1 MSDIPPHPPSPE
13 PPNEVVAGNAP
24 APVWLFVLLSLLTFW
39 GMQYLDGQGGG
50 FHASVY
56 RPHRSIDQ
64 LQSMIPRDDDEI
76 LFASGQRLYGI
87 YCSVCHQP
95 GGQGAPGQ
103 FPPLAQSE
111 WVVAPGYDRLVRMV
125 LDGVHGPITVRGQN
139 YNGAMPPFG
148 ELLRDDEIAAILT
161 FIRQNQIWGNEASS
175 VSPER
180 VAEIRAET
188 ASRTTAWTAD
198 ELLKIPDN
206 RIAP

>member
-1 MSDIPPHPPSPE
+1 MSEIPSHPSSPE

-64 LQSMIPRDDDEI
+64 LQAMIPRDEGEI

-125 LDGVHGPITVRGQN
+125 LDGLHGPITVRGQN

-148 ELLRDDEIAAILT
+148 ELLRDDEIAAVLT
-161 FIRQNQIWGNEASS
+161 FIRQNQVWGNEASV
-175 VSPER
+175 VSPDR
-180 VAEIRAET
+180 VARIREET

-198 ELLKIPDN
+198 ELLRIRDDT
-206 RIAP
+206 IAP

>member
-1 MSDIPPHPPSPE
+1 MSDIPPHPSAPE

-24 APVWLFVLLSLLTFW
+24 APVWLFVLLGLLTFW

-64 LQSMIPRDDDEI
+64 LQAMIPRDEGEI

-103 FPPLAQSE
+103 FPPLVQSE

-125 LDGVHGPITVRGQN
+125 LDGLHGPITVRGQN

-148 ELLRDDEIAAILT
+148 ELLRDDEIAAVLT
-161 FIRQNQIWGNEASS
+161 FIRQNQVWGNDASV
-175 VSPER
+175 VSPDR
-180 VAEIRAET
+180 VAEIREET

-198 ELLKIPDN
+198 ELLNIPDDI
-206 RIAP
+206 IAP